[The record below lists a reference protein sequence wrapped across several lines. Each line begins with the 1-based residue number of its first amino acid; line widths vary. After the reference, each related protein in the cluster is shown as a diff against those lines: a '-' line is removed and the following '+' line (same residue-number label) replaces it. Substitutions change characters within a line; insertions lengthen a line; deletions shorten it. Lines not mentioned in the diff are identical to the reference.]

1 PIAFPREEG
10 EVVVVELE
18 IRRVFVAKPLDGVV
32 QAGVPA
38 PMWCGE
44 ACRREARVAKHAIR
58 TFQIAKVGLGIAINV
73 VKMTVRLGVVAA
85 QVAQHL
91 AFVLVGMS
99 ADEMSAAICQQVP
112 GQGEPVVIV
121 GDRLIE
127 IDPEVEGGTKRVG
140 ERGQPDPGS
149 PAGEHLLAKSAD
161 HSAADPGLGL
171 ARHALAQVPL
181 SDSPGCPGILVINE
195 CLERIDGLLTPQQ
208 VNVDGDMLAGQQRL
222 QAAYRDLPAVEEDK
236 TAPAEGK
243 WMRISDCL
251 VSDALLGQD
260 QLQARRGSPE
270 QERQGSQNRA
280 IEIRHGH
287 LPEPEPTRVS
297 SAVPPV
303 AGGRAMS
310 V

>member
-1 PIAFPREEG
+1 
-10 EVVVVELE
+10 
-18 IRRVFVAKPLDGVV
+18 
-32 QAGVPA
+32 
-38 PMWCGE
+38 
-44 ACRREARVAKHAIR
+44 
-58 TFQIAKVGLGIAINV
+58 
-73 VKMTVRLGVVAA
+73 
-85 QVAQHL
+85 
-91 AFVLVGMS
+91 
-99 ADEMSAAICQQVP
+99 
-112 GQGEPVVIV
+112 
-121 GDRLIE
+121 
-127 IDPEVEGGTKRVG
+127 
-140 ERGQPDPGS
+140 GQPDPDA
-149 PAGEHLLAKSAD
+149 PAGKHLPAKSAN

-181 SDSPGCPGILVINE
+181 SDPPGCPGVLVINE
-195 CLERIDGLLTPQQ
+195 CLERIDGLLAPQQ

-260 QLQARRGSPE
+260 QLQARRRSPE

-280 IEIRHGH
+280 IEISHGH

-297 SAVPPV
+297 SAVPPA

-310 V
+310 VPRPARAVERSGRPRTCVPARPGTRRARTSARAPSRRQ